1 MSILGSLL
9 GGGSNRPE
17 PSETMQSNAGGLMS
31 KFNPFNLVSG
41 MFGGRKAGAADS
53 YAKTPN
59 GMRKGLKESKKKDPK
74 FVSKTPRSDMP
85 VQKGESVTDIAAK
98 LYGLIKRNDEKKKK
112 ELQIEENFA
121 KSFNDVKEKRNQQLI
136 AALTTQP
143 VGLKKETKSLKKD
156 SDKTKKEIPKQPGA
170 QPPAAAAPK
179 GPARAAAKP
188 PSATP
193 APAAPP
199 AAPATAVPAA
209 PSVSTATKVA
219 VGVGAL
225 VSSQAALASVSQ
237 AIGKTEA
244 GHTKGVPEERRYDV
258 AFGDSVRKDGSIM
271 NTIPRGKTKTGEP
284 VPTAEEFSES
294 KLGKKK
300 RLSEFTLSEV
310 RMFQAERDRILKG
323 SGAVGTYQFMPTVL
337 FGKDRKSGG
346 LVKSAGMNPDTTI
359 FNRDTQD
366 KLQELLVGGNV
377 GMLKKAGVPLT
388 AGNLYMAHYIGAPG
402 AIQVHKAVQKKE
414 DITVAGV
421 MRRAGMPIGVNPEL
435 EKMKVLDFE
444 KTLETRLVQK
454 GGLNL
459 AETQKELSQPQ
470 SEVKSQAK
478 KLAEASTE
486 NKDLKKQA
494 AAAGGPVVVN
504 QTNNIVAS
512 ADNSKTMTV
521 PRSDASTFARG
532 AAT

>member
-41 MFGGRKAGAADS
+41 MFGGRKAGAADN

-143 VGLKKETKSLKKD
+143 VGLKKETKNLKKD
-156 SDKTKKEIPKQPGA
+156 SDKVKKETKDIKGQVAKKEIPKEAPKPSAQPPGA
-170 QPPAAAAPK
+170 APKPSPQPPAGAAPKPGPSAAPAPKPAPSSVPAGPRPTIPSTATKIGVGAGLAGTATATLAMPSESVANVIQKAAKTVGVDVSLMYAIAKQESGFNPAAAAKTSSAK
-179 GPARAAAKP
+179 GLYQFIKETWQGMVKTYGSKYPILKERSPTDPEANALA
-188 PSATP
+188 
-193 APAAPP
+193 
-199 AAPATAVPAA
+199 
-209 PSVSTATKVA
+209 
-219 VGVGAL
+219 GAL
-225 VSSQAALASVSQ
+225 YIKENSDILSKANIPINATTVYAAHFL
-237 AIGKTEA
+237 
-244 GHTKGVPEERRYDV
+244 
-258 AFGDSVRKDGSIM
+258 
-271 NTIPRGKTKTGEP
+271 
-284 VPTAEEFSES
+284 
-294 KLGKKK
+294 
-300 RLSEFTLSEV
+300 
-310 RMFQAERDRILKG
+310 G
-323 SGAVGTYQFMPTVL
+323 SGG
-337 FGKDRKSGG
+337 
-346 LVKSAGMNPDTTI
+346 
-359 FNRDTQD
+359 
-366 KLQELLVGGNV
+366 
-377 GMLKKAGVPLT
+377 
-388 AGNLYMAHYIGAPG
+388 
-402 AIQVHKAVQKKE
+402 
-414 DITVAGV
+414 
-421 MRRAGMPIGVNPEL
+421 
-435 EKMKVLDFE
+435 
-444 KTLETRLVQK
+444 
-454 GGLNL
+454 
-459 AETQKELSQPQ
+459 
-470 SEVKSQAK
+470 AK
-478 KLAEASTE
+478 KLLSSNPNEKAADVLPSAANANKFIFYKPGDDKKPDVKKPRSIQEVINVLFEKVGKYQDIYAAELSKQGVGTKLAEKSTE
-486 NKDLKKQA
+486 NKDLRKQQA